1 MPRSRTIALL
11 TTGLAGAAGL
21 AGCGGG
27 GSPARL
33 DVSAL
38 KQTAQTTEAAGGARM
53 TFSAHLAW
61 QTLRGAGVLDMKHDA
76 YSMSVQLGA
85 LGKSQVVLM
94 GKKLY
99 VTLPPS
105 VRKGAL
111 AGKRWGVVDL
121 AKAAK
126 ARGSDLSQ
134 LAPSTAPGSI
144 LEQLRAVG
152 DVKRVGTA
160 TVRGVPTTHFHATV
174 DLHKAAALLPPARR
188 AQMQPQIDQL
198 VLQAGQSTVP
208 VEAWVDGQKRLRR
221 ESVTLGNLGTM
232 RLDLYDFGEQRRV
245 VAPPAD
251 QVANLGQ

>member
-1 MPRSRTIALL
+1 MPGSRTIALL
-11 TTGLAGAAGL
+11 TIGLAGAAGL

-33 DVSAL
+33 DASAL

-53 TFSAHLAW
+53 DFSAHLYG

-76 YSMSVQLGA
+76 YSMSVRLGA
-85 LGKSQVVLM
+85 LGKGQVVM
-94 GKKLY
+94 IGNTLY
-99 VTLPPS
+99 LTLPPS
-105 VRKGAL
+105 VRKRAA
-111 AGKRWGVVDL
+111 AGKRWEVGDL

-126 ARGSDLSQ
+126 VRGSDLSQ
-134 LAPSTAPGSI
+134 FAPSTAPGSM

-152 DVKRVGTA
+152 DVRRVGTD

-188 AQMQPQIDQL
+188 AQIQPQIDL
-198 VLQAGQSTVP
+198 LLLQAGQSTVP
-208 VEAWVDGQKRLRR
+208 VDAWLDGQKRLRR
-221 ESVTLGNLGTM
+221 ESVTLANLGTM
-232 RLDLYDFGEQRRV
+232 RLDLYDFGKPRRV

-251 QVANLGQ
+251 QVLGP

>member
-1 MPRSRTIALL
+1 MTRSRTITLL

-21 AGCGGG
+21 AACGGG
-27 GSPARL
+27 RSPARL
-33 DVSAL
+33 DATTL
-38 KQTAQTTEAAGGARM
+38 KQTAQTTEAAGAARM
-53 TFSAHLAW
+53 ALSGHLYGL
-61 QTLRGAGVLDMKHDA
+61 TLRGAGVLDMKHDA
-76 YSMSVQLGA
+76 YSMSVQLGPR
-85 LGKSQVVLM
+85 GKGQVVVV
-94 GKKLY
+94 GDKLY
-99 VTLPPS
+99 LTLPPS

-111 AGKRWGVVDL
+111 AGKRWDAGDL

-126 ARGSDLSQ
+126 VRGSDLSQ
-134 LAPSTAPGSI
+134 LAPSTAPASM

-152 DVKRVGTA
+152 DVKRVGTD

-188 AQMQPQIDQL
+188 ALMQPQIDQL

-208 VEAWVDGQKRLRR
+208 VEACVDGQNRLRR

-232 RLDLYDFGEQRRV
+232 RLDLYDFGKPRRI

-251 QVANLGQ
+251 QVLGP